1 MTTPLHRP
9 PPSLARAGLRARAR
23 FAARAVRRAA
33 HRPAGAPAGAPVP
46 TPVAARTRRATPS
59 RAPFSVSRGARPRA
73 AAPSRRPAVSARA
86 SSSHASASASQAPG
100 SPPLDLDR
108 STEALTLAVG
118 DSEITIETGKIGL
131 QANGAVMVTEG
142 ETVMYVTA
150 CAGRDVTADG
160 GFVPLTVNYQ
170 ERFSAAGKTAGGYR
184 KRDGGVRENE
194 TLVGRLVDRPLRP
207 MIPKGW
213 AYDTQVLEW
222 VLSYD
227 GVRSTDALAITAA
240 SAALAVSDVPLS
252 KPVAGCR
259 VGWLPGEDAPRVNP
273 TVAQMADSRLDL
285 VLAGTE
291 DAVMMIEGY
300 GDFLTVDEMLL
311 AIERGHEAVA
321 AACAKISEWATRVG
335 KKKARERMLETPE
348 GVDDAVARAVGE
360 ELAEAMAIAQKQ
372 VRGAAVE
379 KVRNKAVAALADE
392 YAVRATERDESP
404 NEAQTSER
412 IRPAFFFS
420 RSRTHRRAPVASHS
434 MRPRAAGPTAE
445 GAEPSWG
452 ASNARSA
459 HLGVAPEHFRVRRF
473 ARAAHPSERSVDSL
487 FSRFRLD
494 AKGSVRS
501 LPRGWV
507 PERSHPLASNALR
520 DD

>member
-1 MTTPLHRP
+1 
-9 PPSLARAGLRARAR
+9 
-23 FAARAVRRAA
+23 
-33 HRPAGAPAGAPVP
+33 
-46 TPVAARTRRATPS
+46 
-59 RAPFSVSRGARPRA
+59 
-73 AAPSRRPAVSARA
+73 
-86 SSSHASASASQAPG
+86 
-100 SPPLDLDR
+100 
-108 STEALTLAVG
+108 
-118 DSEITIETGKIGL
+118 
-131 QANGAVMVTEG
+131 MVTEG

-321 AACAKISEWATRVG
+321 KACAQISDWARRVG
-335 KKKARERMLETPE
+335 KEKARERMLETPA

-379 KVRNKAVAALADE
+379 KVRNKAVVALADE
-392 YAVRATERDESP
+392 YAVRATERDEGP

-412 IRPAFFFS
+412 IRPGPPRFFFF
-420 RSRTHRRAPVASHS
+420 RERELAPRTHRRAPVASHS

-473 ARAAHPSERSVDSL
+473 ARAAHPSERRADALNL
-487 FSRFRLD
+487 FPVFLSTR
-494 AKGSVRS
+494 KGPVT
-501 LPRGWV
+501 V
-507 PERSHPLASNALR
+507 PSARVPP
-520 DD
+520 

>member
-1 MTTPLHRP
+1 M
-9 PPSLARAGLRARAR
+9 
-23 FAARAVRRAA
+23 
-33 HRPAGAPAGAPVP
+33 
-46 TPVAARTRRATPS
+46 
-59 RAPFSVSRGARPRA
+59 
-73 AAPSRRPAVSARA
+73 
-86 SSSHASASASQAPG
+86 
-100 SPPLDLDR
+100 
-108 STEALTLAVG
+108 
-118 DSEITIETGKIGL
+118 
-131 QANGAVMVTEG
+131 
-142 ETVMYVTA
+142 
-150 CAGRDVTADG
+150 
-160 GFVPLTVNYQ
+160 
-170 ERFSAAGKTAGGYR
+170 RFSAAGKTAGGYR

-240 SAALAVSDVPLS
+240 SAALASPTSPS

-321 AACAKISEWATRVG
+321 KACAQISDWARRVG
-335 KKKARERMLETPE
+335 KEKARRRMLGDAG

-379 KVRNKAVAALADE
+379 KVRNKAVVALADE
-392 YAVRATERDESP
+392 YAVRATERDEGP

-412 IRPAFFFS
+412 IRPGPPRFFLF
-420 RSRTHRRAPVASHS
+420 RERELAPRTHRRAPVASHS

-473 ARAAHPSERSVDSL
+473 ARAAHPSERRADALNL
-487 FSRFRLD
+487 FPVFLSTR
-494 AKGSVRS
+494 KGPVT
-501 LPRGWV
+501 V
-507 PERSHPLASNALR
+507 PSARVPP
-520 DD
+520 